1 MISTKTLTA
10 FVTGAIFVALLA
22 ACDTA
27 TNTNTNT
34 NLANNNANVNGNVTA
49 TPSPT
54 ANTNRGIINANITR
68 EEYEKTKD
76 TIAEEA
82 KRLGRTIGSGA
93 SDGYLWTKTRA
104 VLATAED
111 LRDSTIH
118 VDVENGVVTLTGTVA
133 TPAQKTR
140 AGAVAKGVDGVTSVK
155 NNLTVKK

>member
-1 MISTKTLTA
+1 MINTKTLKSL
-10 FVTGAIFVALLA
+10 VTGATFVVLFA

-34 NLANNNANVNGNVTA
+34 NLANNANVKANVNA

-54 ANTNRGIINANITR
+54 ANANRGIINANITR

-82 KRLGRTIGSGA
+82 KRLGRSIGSGA

-104 VLATAED
+104 VLATTDD
-111 LRDSTIH
+111 LSDSTIN
-118 VDVENGVVTLTGTVA
+118 VDVENSVVTLSGTVA
-133 TPAQKTR
+133 TPAQKTK
-140 AGAVAKGVDGVTSVK
+140 AGVVTKGVEGVTSVK
-155 NNLTVKK
+155 NNLTIKK